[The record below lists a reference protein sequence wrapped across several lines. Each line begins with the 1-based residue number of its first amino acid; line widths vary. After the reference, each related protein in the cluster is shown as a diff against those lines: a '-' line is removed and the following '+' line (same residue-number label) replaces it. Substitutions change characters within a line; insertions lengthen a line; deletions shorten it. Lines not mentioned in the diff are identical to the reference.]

1 VLFNGQVFRRL
12 LVLLTVALSLV
23 VAAPNASAGPGN
35 GNSANAKLCQQGGW
49 ATLAR
54 TGDSGTPFTSQ
65 DECVRY
71 GARGGVLTAYVP
83 PPPTI
88 SVVIVPS
95 VEGECVAQ
103 VSGEGFAANTSLS
116 GRAFYTTGG
125 DGNSVAVS
133 VDTRSDG
140 TFLYISPSL
149 PSDPTLNYLIR
160 FGGFAANEVPFACSA

>member
-1 VLFNGQVFRRL
+1 MQSQVIRRILVLFA
-12 LVLLTVALSLV
+12 VLLSLS
-23 VAAPNASAGPGN
+23 VAAPVAEAKPGQ
-35 GNSANAKLCQQGGW
+35 GNSANAKACQKGGW

-54 TGDSGTPFTSQ
+54 TEDPGTPFTSQ

-71 GARGGVLTAYVP
+71 GARGGVLTVYVSP
-83 PPPTI
+83 PPSI

-95 VEGECVAQ
+95 VESECVAQ

-116 GRAFYTTGG
+116 GRAFYMTGG

-149 PSDPTLNYLIR
+149 PSDPTLDYLIR
-160 FGGFAANEVPFACSA
+160 FGGIAANEVSFTCSA